1 MKSISAWVCKAIL
14 VVVLGIMVILP
25 YGCSSAQLGETAA
38 EGHRRHR
45 RIGRIQQ
52 SEIMADIDMVLM
64 LDEPSRLTD
73 RRIP

>member
-1 MKSISAWVCKAIL
+1 MKSVYAWVGKAIL
-14 VVVLGIMVILP
+14 AVVLGIMVILP

-38 EGHRRHR
+38 EGNRRHR
-45 RIGRIQQ
+45 RLVRIQQ

-73 RRIP
+73 KRIP